1 MILEFSRPRLMLRVR
16 SGCLWVMEVIL
27 YVNVDGGNH
36 ESFCGGQ

>member
-1 MILEFSRPRLMLRVR
+1 MILEFSRPRLLRVR
-16 SGCLWVMEVIL
+16 SGGLGIMEVIL